1 MGITIIGMK
10 DTPLVDLNITI
21 LPGDNM
27 APSIILGSPLFV
39 DEGRKTTISKE
50 VRTFY
55 SKGK

>member
-1 MGITIIGMK
+1 MDIAITGMK

-39 DEGRKTTISKE
+39 DEGRKTTVSKE
-50 VRTFY
+50 VRT
-55 SKGK
+55 